1 MVDRFKTGVLLLDR
15 LSMGGFP
22 KPSNV
27 LILGPPGVGKS
38 ILCCQILY
46 EGLKMGGSGVYITLD
61 EPEGEVIRVM
71 EGLGFDIADFLDD
84 KRFRILESTPSNLAD
99 LNNLSIE
106 LVNAIKGLNPGTDLR
121 IIMDSL
127 TSILSLNV
135 GDIRSCIEFVR
146 TLNYRVKSL
155 GASCFYSL
163 NSQGF
168 DRRIIALVEGIMDG
182 VVEMRM
188 DEDVF
193 PRFYLRILKLKGV
206 VHSRRWVRYR
216 IDNQVGLVSYIPTV
230 ILAGP
235 KGAGK
240 KTLQN
245 RFGSKRWRLGEVE
258 VDVILCESFSSE
270 VLKTIRYGE
279 IDGFLLIL
287 DSSDI
292 ESLTEFMEIYEKLQD
307 SKTPKVILA
316 NKQDKPRALTP
327 ENLKEE
333 LSIPDE
339 IPVIGVSALTGE
351 GIEKALRTLT
361 SKILGSPV

>member
-38 ILCCQILY
+38 ILCRQILY

-61 EPEGEVIRVM
+61 EPENEIIRFM
-71 EGLGFDIADFLDD
+71 ESLGFDVEAFLNDD
-84 KRFRILESTPSNLAD
+84 RFKILESTPSNLAD

-106 LVNAIKGLNPGTDLR
+106 LANAIKKLKPGTDLR
-121 IIMDSL
+121 IMMDSL

-135 GDIRSCIEFVR
+135 SDIRSCIEFVR
-146 TLNYRVKSL
+146 ALNYRIKSL

-163 NSQGF
+163 NSYGF
-168 DRRIIALVEGIMDG
+168 DQKIIALIEGIMDG

-188 DEDVF
+188 EEDVF
-193 PRFYLRILKLKGV
+193 PKFYLRILKLKGV
-206 VHSRRWVRYR
+206 VHSRKWVRYR
-216 IDNQVGLVSYIPTV
+216 IDNQVGLIPYIPTV
-230 ILAGP
+230 ILTGP

-245 RFGSKRWRLGEVE
+245 RFRSRRWRLGEVE
-258 VDVILCESFSSE
+258 VDVILCETFSSD

-279 IDGFLLIL
+279 IDGFLLVL

-292 ESLTEFMEIYEKLQD
+292 ESLTEFMNIYEKLQG
-307 SKTPKVILA
+307 SKIPKVILA